1 MIASLERPAAV
12 DEREEFASDPGEE
25 RIALFLPDG
34 SAAAVRELWIS
45 AGARVSRISIDPLLG
60 EVRRSE
66 PRR

>member
-1 MIASLERPAAV
+1 
-12 DEREEFASDPGEE
+12 
-25 RIALFLPDG
+25 
-34 SAAAVRELWIS
+34 VRELWIS